1 MKEPAF
7 MKDKILDEIK
17 VYFYEERGEELGDL
31 AAENMYAWL
40 SEQIA
45 PYYYNQGVHDARQI
59 VEQKVVNLDEDISSL
74 ERPLR

>member
-7 MKDKILDEIK
+7 MKDKIKDEIK

-31 AAENMYAWL
+31 AVENMYTWL
-40 SEQIA
+40 AEQIA
-45 PYYYNQGVHDARQI
+45 PYYYNLGVHDARQI
-59 VEQKVVNLDEDISSL
+59 VEQKVMNLDEDISSL